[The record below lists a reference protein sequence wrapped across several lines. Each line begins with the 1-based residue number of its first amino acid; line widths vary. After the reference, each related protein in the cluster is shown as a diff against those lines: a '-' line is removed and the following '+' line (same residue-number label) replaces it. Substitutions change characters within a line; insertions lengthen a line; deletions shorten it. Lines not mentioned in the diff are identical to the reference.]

1 VTWTVTNQGDAVWPG
16 TAGWVDTVFIS
27 RDPELILSRATPL
40 TAVVHA
46 NVGGLQANGSYT
58 ASARV
63 RLPAGIEGPYYLHV
77 ITDTEHDYGKLTAIP
92 GEAAKELSGARARD
106 YTPELAAEFY
116 RASVHESS
124 YLNNVGTGAVLVT
137 YREPDL
143 QVDQVILSN
152 PSPMSGETV
161 AVTWTV
167 TNRGERETR
176 VADWF
181 DGVYLSLDDTLD
193 AGDYPMYAGNDQRVV
208 PVHLSALTGGPS
220 LKPGESYTRT
230 VNVKIPD
237 SISGEFRILVKA
249 DTNAL
254 RDTDPDIESTIRE
267 GLAVVI
273 AHGDGR
279 VGEFRQEGNNMA
291 IAPLTVTLS
300 RRRICGLP
308 RC

>member
-1 VTWTVTNQGDAVWPG
+1 MTWTVTNQGDAVWPG

-167 TNRGERETR
+167 TNRASAKRE
-176 VADWF
+176 
-181 DGVYLSLDDTLD
+181 S
-193 AGDYPMYAGNDQRVV
+193 
-208 PVHLSALTGGPS
+208 LTGLTAS
-220 LKPGESYTRT
+220 TCRWMTRWTPGIT
-230 VNVKIPD
+230 PCMPAM
-237 SISGEFRILVKA
+237 ISGWF
-249 DTNAL
+249 
-254 RDTDPDIESTIRE
+254 P
-267 GLAVVI
+267 
-273 AHGDGR
+273 
-279 VGEFRQEGNNMA
+279 F
-291 IAPLTVTLS
+291 
-300 RRRICGLP
+300 ICQP
-308 RC
+308 